1 MSEVPQQP
9 TTKEFLDFRLHLK
22 RLEIW
27 DVGVRLAVPWGFG
40 ALIAFFAYLSI
51 SILAG
56 RYTFAQI
63 GVSVFGNLKI
73 SESISYVSG
82 LTGVLY
88 GLKERR
94 LRRKNIQRLSGQI
107 QKLEKLIHP
116 NRSSSDL
123 TVQGTT
129 RPEDA

>member
-1 MSEVPQQP
+1 MSEVPPQP

-27 DVGVRLAVPWGFG
+27 DVGVRLLVPWGFG

-51 SILAG
+51 AILAG

-63 GVSVFGNLKI
+63 GVNVLGNLKI

-94 LRRKNIQRLSGQI
+94 LRRKNIQRLSTQI
-107 QKLEKLIHP
+107 QKLEKQADP

-123 TVQGTT
+123 TERGTT
-129 RPEDA
+129 RPEDV